1 MEWVE
6 ITGRTVDE
14 AVEAALDEL
23 GVDAADLEHEV
34 LEEPKSGLFGRFGGS
49 PARIRARV
57 RPVSREKPGDA
68 NRRNR
73 RQGGRS
79 RGGSR
84 SSSSRS
90 SNDRSRPSGGSAGSG
105 REEGGGDRARGG
117 DRGAGGRGAAM
128 AAGEGPSGGTRDGE
142 DAGEGT
148 SGAPRRR
155 RRGGRG
161 RGRSGSSA
169 AAANGTTER
178 SSGANRATGNGST
191 GEGKQ
196 METMESDL
204 SVEEQAAIAEEFTTG
219 LVEAFDLGAEVTVAV
234 EDDAILVEIDGSSV
248 GLLVGPKGATLS
260 AIEELV
266 RTVVQRQTDGRGARI
281 NVDVGGYRAKRREAL
296 VAFTQQL
303 AEKVLESQQP
313 LALEPMS
320 APDRKT
326 VHDAAAEIDGIAT
339 ESEGEDSRRHVV
351 LRPA

>member
-84 SSSSRS
+84 SSSAR
-90 SNDRSRPSGGSAGSG
+90 SNDRSRPSGAGSSPG
-105 REEGGGDRARGG
+105 REHGGGERTRGSG
-117 DRGAGGRGAAM
+117 GGGRGADV
-128 AAGEGPSGGTRDGE
+128 AANEGTGSGTRDGH
-142 DAGEGT
+142 DGGEGP

-161 RGRSGSSA
+161 RGRSGGSA

-219 LVEAFDLGAEVTVAV
+219 LVEAFDLGAEVTVVV

-296 VAFTQQL
+296 VAFTQKI
-303 AEKVLESQQP
+303 AEQVLESQRP

>member
-90 SNDRSRPSGGSAGSG
+90 SNDRSRPSGAGSSPG
-105 REEGGGDRARGG
+105 REDGDGDRTRGGGG
-117 DRGAGGRGAAM
+117 GGRGAAV
-128 AAGEGPSGGTRDGE
+128 AASEGTSGGTRDG
-142 DAGEGT
+142 GEGP

-161 RGRSGSSA
+161 RGRSGGSVV
-169 AAANGTTER
+169 ANGTTER
-178 SSGANRATGNGST
+178 SAGANRATGNGST

-204 SVEEQAAIAEEFTTG
+204 SVEEQAAIAEQFTAG
-219 LVEAFDLGAEVTVAV
+219 LVEAFDLGAEVTVVV

-296 VAFTQQL
+296 AAFTQQL
-303 AEKVLESQQP
+303 AEQVLETQQP
-313 LALEPMS
+313 KALEPMS

-326 VHDAAAEIDGIAT
+326 VHDAAAEIDGITT

>member
-90 SNDRSRPSGGSAGSG
+90 SNDRSRPSGAGPDPG
-105 REEGGGDRARGG
+105 REDGGGDTSRGG
-117 DRGAGGRGAAM
+117 GGGGRGAAV
-128 AAGEGPSGGTRDGE
+128 AAGAGTSGTRDGHDGGEGPSGT
-142 DAGEGT
+142 
-148 SGAPRRR
+148 PRRR